1 MTFQFQCPHGHLLEG
16 EPQDAGQQVNC
27 PTCGILFII
36 PAPIA
41 PTAAPAATP
50 TPHPA
55 PSPAAQPEAQP
66 AGPTISVNAD
76 QAAAPQTAPEPEE
89 EPLLHIPCPN
99 GHELETPYD
108 MLGQDVMCPHC
119 DVQFHLREK
128 DSVEYKR
135 KRERKAQIREE
146 KLGKAWLNWAI
157 AIAVIVAIGLIS
169 LIIVDTWLDEE
180 PPPENS
186 HLQQTPT
193 PRVLSL

>member
-1 MTFQFQCPHGHLLEG
+1 MTFQFQCPQGHLLEG
-16 EPQDAGQQVNC
+16 EPHDAGQQVNC

-36 PAPIA
+36 PAPLA
-41 PTAAPAATP
+41 PTHQATP
-50 TPHPA
+50 QAEPQ
-55 PSPAAQPEAQP
+55 PS
-66 AGPTISVNAD
+66 GPTISVNTD
-76 QAAAPQTAPEPEE
+76 SGNTPSPQPDPEPEE
-89 EPLLHIPCPN
+89 ERLLHIPCPN

-119 DVQFHLREK
+119 DAQFHLREK

-157 AIAVIVAIGLIS
+157 AIAIIVAIGLVS

-180 PPPENS
+180 PA
-186 HLQQTPT
+186 PT
-193 PRVLSL
+193 DSRLPRTAPHVQRS